1 MSAGSQ
7 ALELYQTGP
16 LTVIGFYGRPV
27 LEGITPLDCR
37 NELEKII
44 TDHRC
49 QTIAFDLSGM
59 KLLPPGMLGLF
70 ASVKKTGVD
79 ILLYNSGREVR
90 EVLEVTKL
98 DTMLELFEVD
108 LTAA

>member
-1 MSAGSQ
+1 MSSGSK
-7 ALELYQTGP
+7 ALELYQAGP
-16 LTVIGFYGRPV
+16 LTVIGFYGRQI

-37 NELEKII
+37 TELENII
-44 TDHRC
+44 SDYHCR
-49 QTIAFDLSGM
+49 TIAFDLTGM
-59 KLLPPGMLGLF
+59 RLLPSGMLGLF

-79 ILLYNSGREVR
+79 ILLYNAGRDVR

-108 LTAA
+108 VTTG